1 MKPKIFCKICFDS
14 DQSEQMYISHN
25 IKDKY
30 GCVICPTLRNHVCSY
45 CKKIGH
51 YKKYCPLLSKES
63 TKSNV
68 TDKYPNKYPNKYP
81 DRYTNIKHFN
91 SPSHIYWYRQQE
103 IVSDKLKNIFNQ
115 MNLIPPNSTN
125 WADMADIDD
134 YEKEIEILT
143 TQLKFINK
151 HLVK

>member
-14 DQSEQMYISHN
+14 NQSEQMYTSHN

-30 GCVICPTLRNHVCSY
+30 GCVTCPTLRNHICSY

-51 YKKYCPLLSKES
+51 YKKYCPLLSKQS
-63 TKSNV
+63 TKTNV
-68 TDKYPNKYPNKYP
+68 TNTNTYPNKYP

-115 MNLIPPNSTN
+115 LSLIPPNSTN
-125 WADMADIDD
+125 WADMADIED

-143 TQLKFINK
+143 TQLMFINK